1 MLIGIDATALP
12 PQPGG
17 AGSYIIH
24 LIRALASLSSECQ
37 FTIFAHHS
45 GRDLIDSPPSSRMN
59 WVLVPDKNPAR
70 RLVWEQVTFPR
81 LVRQSRVGLLHSLHY
96 TRPLSLS
103 CASVVTF
110 HDMTF
115 FLYPHLHTRSK
126 RIFFPTAIRL
136 SARLADALI
145 AVSENTKK
153 DAVRLLGVPGD
164 KITAIPH
171 GVGEEFHP
179 ITDAALLEGIR
190 RKYKLPQDFILNVGI
205 VEPRK
210 NLALLLKSY
219 QRLHSQGISLPLV
232 IVGGLGWMY
241 EDVFRQAESLG
252 IKEQVYFTGYVPD
265 HDLPIIYNLARI
277 FVYPSI
283 YEGFGLPPLEAMA
296 CGTPVITTAVSSM
309 PEHVGDAG
317 ILIPPQDEK
326 ALTNALQKLI
336 NDSTLQ
342 EKLSS
347 KGLERASQFTWKRT
361 AQETIKV
368 YNRVLT
374 ARQGA

>member
-1 MLIGIDATALP
+1 
-12 PQPGG
+12 
-17 AGSYIIH
+17 
-24 LIRALASLSSECQ
+24 
-37 FTIFAHHS
+37 
-45 GRDLIDSPPSSRMN
+45 LIDVPTSPQLD
-59 WVLVPDKNPAR
+59 WVLFPDKRPAH

-153 DAVRLLGVPGD
+153 DAVRLLGIPGD

-171 GVGEEFHP
+171 GVGEEFRP
-179 ITDAALLEGIR
+179 ITDARLLENIR
-190 RKYKLPQDFILNVGI
+190 LKYSLPQDFILNVGV

-210 NLALLLKSY
+210 NLTLLLKSY
-219 QRLHSQGISLPLV
+219 QRLRFHGISFPLV
-232 IVGGLGWMY
+232 VVGGLGWMY
-241 EDVFRQAESLG
+241 EDVFSLAESLG
-252 IKEQVYFTGYVPD
+252 IKELVYFTGYVPN
-265 HDLPIIYNLARI
+265 HDLPIIYNLAKV

-342 EKLSS
+342 EELSN
-347 KGLERASQFTWKRT
+347 KGPERASQFTWKRT

-368 YNRVLT
+368 YQSVLT
-374 ARQGA
+374 AQQ

>member
-1 MLIGIDATALP
+1 VRIGIDATALP

-17 AGSYIIH
+17 AGNYIIQ
-24 LIRALASLSSECQ
+24 LIRSLASLETDSH
-37 FTIFAHHS
+37 FTVFAYPS
-45 GRDLIDSPPSSRMN
+45 GYDLIDLPASPRLD
-59 WVLVPDKNPAR
+59 WVVSPDKSPAR
-70 RLVWEQVTFPR
+70 RLLWEQMTLPR
-81 LVRQSRVGLLHSLHY
+81 LVRGSNVALLHSLHY

-136 SARLADALI
+136 SARNADALI

-153 DAVRLLGVPGD
+153 DAVRLLGVPED

-179 ITDAALLEGIR
+179 ISDARLLEDIR
-190 RKYKLPQDFILNVGI
+190 LKYSLPQDFILNVGV

-210 NLALLLKSY
+210 NLTLLLKSY
-219 QRLHSQGISLPLV
+219 QRLRLQGISLPLV
-232 IVGGLGWMY
+232 IVGSLGWMY
-241 EDVFRQAESLG
+241 EDVFRLAESLG
-252 IKEQVYFTGYVPD
+252 IKEQVHFTGYVPTR
-265 HDLPIIYNLARI
+265 DLPIIYNLSRV

-296 CGTPVITTAVSSM
+296 CGIPVITTAVSSM

-342 EKLSS
+342 EELSS
-347 KGLERASQFTWKRT
+347 KGPERASQFTWKRT
-361 AQETIKV
+361 AQETLKV
-368 YNRVLT
+368 YESVLT
-374 ARQGA
+374 AQQ

>member
-1 MLIGIDATALP
+1 MRIGIDATALP

-17 AGSYIIH
+17 AANYIIQ
-24 LIRALASLSSECQ
+24 LIRSLASLETDSH
-37 FTIFAHHS
+37 FTVFAYQS
-45 GRDLIDSPPSSRMN
+45 GYNLIDVPASPQLD
-59 WVLVPDKNPAR
+59 WVLSPDKSPAH
-70 RLVWEQVTFPR
+70 RLLWEQVTFPR
-81 LVRQSRVGLLHSLHY
+81 LVRQSRVGLLHSPHY

-115 FLYPHLHTRSK
+115 FLYPHLHARFK

-153 DAVRLLGVPGD
+153 DAVRLLGVSGD
-164 KITAIPH
+164 KITAISH

-179 ITDAALLEGIR
+179 ITDARLLEDIR
-190 RKYKLPQDFILNVGI
+190 LKYGLPQDFILNVGV

-210 NLALLLKSY
+210 NLTLLLKSY

-232 IVGGLGWMY
+232 VVGGLGWMY
-241 EDVFRQAESLG
+241 EDVFRLVESLE
-252 IKEQVYFTGYVPD
+252 IKEQVHFTGYVPN
-265 HDLPIIYNLARI
+265 HDLPIIYNLAKV

-296 CGTPVITTAVSSM
+296 CGIPVITTAVSSM

-317 ILIPPQDEK
+317 ILVPPQDEK

-336 NDSTLQ
+336 NDSNLQ
-342 EKLSS
+342 EELSS
-347 KGLERASQFTWKRT
+347 RGPERASQFTWKRT

-368 YNRVLT
+368 YQSVLT
-374 ARQGA
+374 AQQ

>member
-1 MLIGIDATALP
+1 MRIGIDATALP

-17 AGSYIIH
+17 AGNYIIQ
-24 LIRALASLSSECQ
+24 LIRSLASLETDSH
-37 FTIFAHHS
+37 FTVFAYQS
-45 GRDLIDSPPSSRMN
+45 GYDLIDVPTSPQLD
-59 WVLVPDKNPAR
+59 WVLFPDKSPAR
-70 RLVWEQVTFPR
+70 RLVWEQITLPR
-81 LVRQSRVGLLHSLHY
+81 IVRGSNVALLHSLHY

-179 ITDAALLEGIR
+179 ITDARLLEGIR
-190 RKYKLPQDFILNVGI
+190 LKYSLPQDFILNVGI

-210 NLALLLKSY
+210 NLTLLLKSY
-219 QRLHSQGISLPLV
+219 QQLHSQGISLPLV

-252 IKEQVYFTGYVPD
+252 IKEQVHFTGYVPD
-265 HDLPIIYNLARI
+265 HDLPIIYNLARV

-342 EKLSS
+342 EELSS
-347 KGLERASQFTWKRT
+347 KGPERASQFTWKRT

-368 YNRVLT
+368 YQSVLT
-374 ARQGA
+374 AQQ

>member
-1 MLIGIDATALP
+1 MRIGIDATALP

-17 AGSYIIH
+17 AGNYIIQ
-24 LIRALASLSSECQ
+24 LIRSLASLETDSH
-37 FTIFAHHS
+37 FTVFAYQS
-45 GRDLIDSPPSSRMN
+45 GYGLFDVPTSPQLD
-59 WVLVPDKNPAR
+59 WFLFPDKSPAR
-70 RLVWEQVTFPR
+70 RLLWEQTTLPR
-81 LVRQSRVGLLHSLHY
+81 LVRRSNVALLHSLHY
-96 TRPLSLS
+96 TKPLSLS

-179 ITDAALLEGIR
+179 ITDTRLLEDIR
-190 RKYKLPQDFILNVGI
+190 RKYSLPQDFILNVGV

-210 NLALLLKSY
+210 NLTLLLKSY

-241 EDVFRQAESLG
+241 EDVFRLVESLG
-252 IKEQVYFTGYVPD
+252 IKEQVHFTGYVSS
-265 HDLPIIYNLARI
+265 HDLPIVYNLSRV

-336 NDSTLQ
+336 NDSTIQ
-342 EKLSS
+342 EELSS
-347 KGLERASQFTWKRT
+347 KGPERASQFTWKRT
-361 AQETIKV
+361 AQETLKV
-368 YNRVLT
+368 YQSVLT
-374 ARQGA
+374 AQQ

>member
-1 MLIGIDATALP
+1 MHIGIDATALP
-12 PQPGG
+12 HQPGG
-17 AGSYIIH
+17 AGNYIIH
-24 LIRALASLSSECQ
+24 LIRALASLSNEYQ

-59 WVLVPDKNPAR
+59 WVLVPDKSPAR

-96 TRPLSLS
+96 TRPLFLACS
-103 CASVVTF
+103 SVVTF

-126 RIFFPTAIRL
+126 RIFFPSAIRL

-145 AVSENTKK
+145 AVSENTKN
-153 DAVRLLGVPGD
+153 DAIRLLGVPGD

-179 ITDAALLEGIR
+179 ITDARLLDDIR
-190 RKYKLPQDFILNVGI
+190 LKFSLPQDFILNVGV

-210 NLALLLKSY
+210 NLTLLLKSY
-219 QRLHSQGISLPLV
+219 QQLHSQGISLPLV

-241 EDVFRQAESLG
+241 EDVFRQVESLG

-265 HDLPIIYNLARI
+265 HDLPIIYNLARV

-309 PEHVGDAG
+309 PEHVADAG
-317 ILIPPQDEK
+317 ILIPPQDEN

-342 EKLSS
+342 EELSS
-347 KGLERASQFTWKRT
+347 KGPERASQFTWKRT

-368 YNRVLT
+368 YQSVLT
-374 ARQGA
+374 AQQ

>member
-1 MLIGIDATALP
+1 MHIGIDATALP
-12 PQPGG
+12 HQPGG
-17 AGSYIIH
+17 AGNYIIH
-24 LIRALASLSSECQ
+24 LIRALASLSNEYQ

-59 WVLVPDKNPAR
+59 WVLIPDKSPAR

-96 TRPLSLS
+96 TRPLFLACS
-103 CASVVTF
+103 SVVTF

-126 RIFFPTAIRL
+126 RIFFPSAIRL

-145 AVSENTKK
+145 AVSENTKN
-153 DAVRLLGVPGD
+153 DAIRLLGVPGD

-179 ITDAALLEGIR
+179 ITDARLLDDIR
-190 RKYKLPQDFILNVGI
+190 LKFSLPQDFILNVGV

-210 NLALLLKSY
+210 NLTLLLKSY
-219 QRLHSQGISLPLV
+219 QQLHSQGISLPLV

-241 EDVFRQAESLG
+241 EDVFRQVESLG

-265 HDLPIIYNLARI
+265 HDLPIIYNLARV

-309 PEHVGDAG
+309 PEHVADAG
-317 ILIPPQDEK
+317 ILIPPQDEN

-342 EKLSS
+342 EELSS
-347 KGLERASQFTWKRT
+347 KGPERASQFTWKRT

-368 YNRVLT
+368 YQSVLT
-374 ARQGA
+374 AQQ

>member
-1 MLIGIDATALP
+1 MRIGIDATALP

-24 LIRALASLSSECQ
+24 LIRALASLSSEYQ

-45 GRDLIDSPPSSRMN
+45 GRDLIDSPSSSRMN
-59 WVLVPDKNPAR
+59 WVLVPDKSPAR

-96 TRPLSLS
+96 TRPLFLS

-115 FLYPHLHTRSK
+115 FLYPDLHTRSK

-136 SARLADALI
+136 SARLADSII

-153 DAVRLLGVPGD
+153 DAVRLLGIPGD
-164 KITAIPH
+164 RITAVPL
-171 GVGEEFHP
+171 GVGEEFLP
-179 ITDAALLEGIR
+179 ITDARLLEDVR
-190 RKYKLPQDFILNVGI
+190 LKYSLPQDFILNVGF

-210 NLALLLKSY
+210 NLTLLLKSY
-219 QRLHSQGISLPLV
+219 QQLHSQGISLPLV

-252 IKEQVYFTGYVPD
+252 IKERVYFTGYVPD
-265 HDLPIIYNLARI
+265 RDLPIIYNLARV

-342 EKLSS
+342 EELSS
-347 KGLERASQFTWKRT
+347 KGPERASQFTWKRT
-361 AQETIKV
+361 AQETLKV
-368 YNRVLT
+368 YQSVLT
-374 ARQGA
+374 AQQ

>member
-1 MLIGIDATALP
+1 MHIGIDATALP

-17 AGSYIIH
+17 AGNYIIQ
-24 LIRALASLSSECQ
+24 LIRSLASLETDSH
-37 FTIFAHHS
+37 FTVFAFQS
-45 GRDLIDSPPSSRMN
+45 GYDLIDVPASPQLD
-59 WVLVPDKNPAR
+59 WLLFPDKSPAS
-70 RLVWEQVTFPR
+70 RLLWEQMTLPR
-81 LVRQSRVGLLHSLHY
+81 LVRDANVALLHSLHY
-96 TRPLSLS
+96 TRPLSLP

-153 DAVRLLGVPGD
+153 DTVRLLGVPGD

-171 GVGEEFHP
+171 GVGEEFRP
-179 ITDAALLEGIR
+179 ITDAALLESIR
-190 RKYKLPQDFILNVGI
+190 RKYKLPQDFILNVGF

-210 NLALLLKSY
+210 NLTLLMKSY
-219 QRLHSQGISLPLV
+219 QQLHSQGISLPLV

-265 HDLPIIYNLARI
+265 HDLPIIYNLARV

-296 CGTPVITTAVSSM
+296 CGTPLITTAVSSM

-342 EKLSS
+342 EELSS
-347 KGLERASQFTWKRT
+347 KGPERASQFTWKRT

-368 YNRVLT
+368 YQSVLK
-374 ARQGA
+374 AQQQV